1 MFNSANRFIK
11 QIIMKKSSFDALGL
25 APLNNQELIDT
36 IGGHD
41 GTAYQVGKAAGEVV
55 KFVSTCAFIIVSIF
69 MPKS

>member
-1 MFNSANRFIK
+1 
-11 QIIMKKSSFDALGL
+11 MKKNSLEIFGFM
-25 APLNNQELIDT
+25 PLNDQELNEI

-55 KFVSTCAFIIVSIF
+55 KFVSTCAFIVVAFF